1 VNKHSNSINTA
12 ERVPSAV
19 FDFRYFKDY
28 YSIMALYS
36 YGSSIKISL
45 NEL

>member
-12 ERVPSAV
+12 ERTPSAV
-19 FDFRYFKDY
+19 FVFRYFKDY

>member
-12 ERVPSAV
+12 EGTSSAV
-19 FDFRYFKDY
+19 FDFKYFKDY